1 MYEVPPVAVS
11 VVELPEQ
18 IVAEAG
24 EIVPVGVVAVV
35 TVVGVVEFVEIVVVD
50 VDMDADVDVDT
61 DVDTI
66 FSRRCCFIVP
76 ARCVA

>member
-1 MYEVPPVAVS
+1 VYEVPPVAVS

-35 TVVGVVEFVEIVVVD
+35 TVTEFEAGPLQSPWCIVAVY
-50 VDMDADVDVDT
+50 
-61 DVDTI
+61 
-66 FSRRCCFIVP
+66 VP
-76 ARCVA
+76 AWVTFKVAPVSPFISVPSRNHV